1 MPVSRLE
8 LAPLMRL
15 FASLV
20 LACLIAT
27 GASAQTPAF
36 DPVPTPAQ
44 HVAILDFKSGQLLYC
59 KDCETPMPP
68 ASMSK
73 LMTVLIV
80 ADKLKAGAIK
90 WDTQL
95 PVSENAWRHGA
106 QSDGSHMFLEI
117 NSTASVR
124 DLLSGVV
131 IVSANDACIALAEGI
146 AGSEENFVQL
156 MNARAQQLGLKSA
169 HFANVT
175 GLPDPSHVISSADLA
190 RLSRFITLTYPD
202 VYKLDSELSFTYNK
216 HTQENRNPLLGA
228 FTGADG
234 VKTGHTNDSGYGM
247 IGSAVRDG
255 DRRIVVFNG
264 LTSMAARRQEGIRLM
279 GLAFASFDAKRL
291 FEKGAP
297 VGEAEVWMGSKKTVK
312 LAATAAFDVAYL
324 RTMKDNLKTAIVYNG
339 PIAAPVKKGDVVAK
353 LVFEGPGVARQE
365 MPLVAAENVGGLN
378 PISKALVG
386 AKQVF
391 GGS

>member
-1 MPVSRLE
+1 MRY
-8 LAPLMRL
+8 LAS
-15 FASLV
+15 FAFV
-20 LACLIAT
+20 CLAAT
-27 GASAQTPAF
+27 GAFAQAPAF
-36 DPVPTPAQ
+36 DPVPTLAQ
-44 HVAILDFKSGQLLYC
+44 HVAILDYKSGQLLYC
-59 KDCETPMPP
+59 KDCEAPMPP

-73 LMTVLIV
+73 LMTVLVV
-80 ADKLKAGAIK
+80 ADKLKSGAIK

-156 MNARAQQLGLKSA
+156 MNARGQQLGLKSA

-175 GLPDPSHVISSADLA
+175 GLPDPTHVISSADLA
-190 RLSRFITLTYPD
+190 RLSRFITQTYPEI
-202 VYKLDSELSFTYNK
+202 YKLDSQPSFTYNK
-216 HTQENRNPLLGA
+216 HTQENRNPLLGV
-228 FTGADG
+228 FEGADG
-234 VKTGHTNDSGYGM
+234 VKTGHTSDSGYGM
-247 IGSAVRDG
+247 IGSALRG
-255 DRRIVVFNG
+255 GERRIVVFNG
-264 LTSMAARRQEGIRLM
+264 LSSMAARRQEGLRLM
-279 GLAFASFDAKRL
+279 GLAFASFEARRL

-297 VGEAEVWMGSKKTVK
+297 VGEAQVWLGAKKTVK
-312 LAATAAFDVAYL
+312 LQATAPFDVAYL
-324 RTMKDNLKTAIVYNG
+324 RTAKDGLKTSIVYDGPVSAPIKNG
-339 PIAAPVKKGDVVAK
+339 DIIAK

-365 MPLVAAENVGGLN
+365 MPLAAAENVGGLN

-386 AKQVF
+386 AKQMF

>member
-1 MPVSRLE
+1 MRY
-8 LAPLMRL
+8 LAF
-15 FASLV
+15 FASV
-20 LACLIAT
+20 CLAAT
-27 GASAQTPAF
+27 GAFAQAPAF

-44 HVAILDFKSGQLLYC
+44 HVAILDYKSGQLLYC

-73 LMTVLIV
+73 LMTVLVV
-80 ADKLKAGAIK
+80 ADKLKSGAIK

-156 MNARAQQLGLKSA
+156 MNARGQQLGLKSA

-175 GLPDPSHVISSADLA
+175 GLPDPTHVISSADLA
-190 RLSRFITLTYPD
+190 RLSRFITQTYPEI
-202 VYKLDSELSFTYNK
+202 YKLDSQPSFTYNK
-216 HTQENRNPLLGA
+216 HTQENRNPLLGV
-228 FTGADG
+228 FEGADG
-234 VKTGHTNDSGYGM
+234 VKTGHTSDSGYGM
-247 IGSAVRDG
+247 IGSALRG
-255 DRRIVVFNG
+255 GERRIVVFNG
-264 LTSMAARRQEGIRLM
+264 LSSMAARRQEGLRLM
-279 GLAFASFDAKRL
+279 GLAFASFEAKRL

-297 VGEAEVWMGSKKTVK
+297 VGEAQVWLGAKKTVK
-312 LAATAAFDVAYL
+312 LQATAPFDVAYL
-324 RTMKDNLKTAIVYNG
+324 RTAKDGLKTSIVYEG
-339 PIAAPVKKGDVVAK
+339 PVSAPIKKGDIIAK

-365 MPLVAAENVGGLN
+365 MPLAAGENVGGLN

-386 AKQVF
+386 AKQMF